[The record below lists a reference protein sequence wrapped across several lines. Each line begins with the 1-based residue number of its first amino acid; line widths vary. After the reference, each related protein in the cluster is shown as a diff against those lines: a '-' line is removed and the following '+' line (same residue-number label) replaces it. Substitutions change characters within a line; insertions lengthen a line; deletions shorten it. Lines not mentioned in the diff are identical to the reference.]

1 MYYYHECPIC
11 HAALDPGEHC
21 DCANAAPADEIIE
34 IDDQDPDEE
43 ERM

>member
-1 MYYYHECPIC
+1 MSQYRECPIC

-21 DCANAAPADEIIE
+21 DCDVQTDAPLKL
-34 IDDQDPDEE
+34 DDTDTDE